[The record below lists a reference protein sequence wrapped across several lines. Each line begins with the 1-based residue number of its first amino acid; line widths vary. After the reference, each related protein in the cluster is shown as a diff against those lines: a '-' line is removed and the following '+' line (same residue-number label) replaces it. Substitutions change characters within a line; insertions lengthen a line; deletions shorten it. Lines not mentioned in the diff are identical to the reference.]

1 MELAIDTSTGFAG
14 VALSDNG
21 VLLAEHLWRSNQ
33 NHTRELSLQIENL
46 LNQKHIAMK
55 DIKVVFVAR
64 GPGSFNGLRVGI
76 STAKGLA
83 FALKI
88 PLVSISTL
96 EMEAFPFAYTGLPIS
111 AVHNGGRGEI
121 AVALYRQGRTW
132 KCLEPEKLVTV
143 EMLCQQTVKKTLF
156 CGEIP
161 EAAFPELKAKLGT
174 KAVIPSQVARQR
186 HPGYLSELGWL
197 RWQKGEQDDIA
208 ALQPIYMRQPPITQ
222 RKDRIIKK

>member
-1 MELAIDTSTGFAG
+1 MELAIDTSTEFAG
-14 VALSDNG
+14 VALSDSG

-33 NHTRELSLQIENL
+33 NHTRELSPQIENL
-46 LNQKHIAMK
+46 LNQKHIVMN
-55 DIKVVFVAR
+55 DIKAVFIAK

-96 EMEAFPFAYTGLPIS
+96 EMAAFPFAYTGLPIC
-111 AVHNGGRGEI
+111 AVHNGGRGEL
-121 AVALYRQGRTW
+121 AVAFYRMSRTW
-132 KCLEPEKLVTV
+132 KCLEPEKLITV
-143 EMLCQQTVKKTLF
+143 EMLCQQTLKKTLF

-161 EAAFPELKAKLGT
+161 EDALPELKAELGT
-174 KAVIPSQVARQR
+174 RAVIPSQAARQR
-186 HPGYLSELGWL
+186 HPGYLSELGWR
-197 RWQKGEQDDIA
+197 RWQKGEQDDVA